1 VAKKQSRKKRWQVEE
16 EGLNPVQKGIIVSI
30 IAFIPFFFLVLI
42 PLLARDHFVKKLKI
56 PSEVFLSPPQMIKLE
71 QTGNPGETFKVRI
84 NGVEFKIPVD
94 FTPVKVSDRF
104 AAFKDSPRKMAKNI
118 SIFSSNEP
126 RKIKFTATGFA
137 RWFMPNTVLEFMQK
151 ILRSSWHPIYLM
163 FKAQFFASEGITSKV
178 FEARWDAHHRGFIL
192 PLAGQSGYVGRI
204 FRTNKPGY
212 FEFMMRDDIKAVTL
226 QQWVDLAMKIRPPTE
241 QDIPEDP
248 FAPGFYNLD
257 YLTEQAL
264 DKNSQ
269 VEVLSRSLNEF
280 FRTRK
285 PMWLIPV
292 AIIMRERGFNS
303 ELIDIHKQY
312 LNAFPVDSPL
322 KNVWNSILDE
332 TVEDTLKIEIDKTLR
347 KKKLNIYCKNLVDK
361 QISQILIRINI
372 KYNDGSEGAFITT
385 LLDNNRLFE
394 RQEKS
399 LQVTVPSDMSLFDIE
414 KIDYRIMQIDFFD

>member
-178 FEARWDAHHRGFIL
+178 FEARGMHIIEVSFFLWLVRVAMSGVFSEPTNPGIL
-192 PLAGQSGYVGRI
+192 
-204 FRTNKPGY
+204 
-212 FEFMMRDDIKAVTL
+212 
-226 QQWVDLAMKIRPPTE
+226 
-241 QDIPEDP
+241 
-248 FAPGFYNLD
+248 
-257 YLTEQAL
+257 
-264 DKNSQ
+264 NS
-269 VEVLSRSLNEF
+269 
-280 FRTRK
+280 
-285 PMWLIPV
+285 
-292 AIIMRERGFNS
+292 
-303 ELIDIHKQY
+303 
-312 LNAFPVDSPL
+312 
-322 KNVWNSILDE
+322 
-332 TVEDTLKIEIDKTLR
+332 
-347 KKKLNIYCKNLVDK
+347 
-361 QISQILIRINI
+361 
-372 KYNDGSEGAFITT
+372 
-385 LLDNNRLFE
+385 
-394 RQEKS
+394 
-399 LQVTVPSDMSLFDIE
+399 
-414 KIDYRIMQIDFFD
+414 